1 MTSTSESKPIAAQP
15 PQKPINRSQVRVSGS
30 RLVLVWVLIVLGQL
44 GLVARLIYLQV
55 FQAPVLGEKA
65 QQQQQ
70 FPLQALIGRRPIV
83 DRSGNVLAMDEP
95 DFTLFAH
102 PYLFN
107 QPGDEIAGRLAPILN
122 RPAADLV
129 KLFQTAES
137 GIPVA
142 YELTQEETDQIKGL
156 QLDGLELIQ
165 QWQRDYPQQAL
176 TSELIGYV
184 GTEHQGQAGL
194 EYSQDK
200 LLEPLMRSGKLSQD
214 FFGDA
219 LPALAPPELLKTDDL
234 SLKLTLDIRLQRVAR
249 EALRKQLQ
257 EFKALRGTVM
267 VMNVHNGDLEAFV
280 SEPSYDPAQY
290 YKADPALFK
299 NWAVSDLYEPGSTFK
314 PINVA
319 IALETGSVQAK
330 SIFNDE
336 GRIFV
341 GGWPIQNND
350 FDGTGGR
357 GPMSVTQILEK
368 SSNVGMVHIMQQVK
382 PALYYD
388 WLKRLG
394 IGEMVN
400 TDLPFETPGQ
410 FKPKS
415 QFVEYPIE
423 PATTAFGQGFSVTP
437 IQMAQLH
444 AAIANGGKLVTP
456 HLVQGLID
464 PGGERV
470 KQVSSPKPKPVFSPA
485 TSQTVLRMM
494 GSVVQNGTGQA
505 AQIPGYRLGGKTGT
519 AQKAAAG
526 GGYSSARITS
536 FVALFPLEDPRY
548 VVLAVV
554 DEPQG
559 GNAYGSTVA
568 APVVKSVL
576 ESLIAIAGIPPSHP
590 QELEKT
596 KPAESPQ
603 P

>member
-1 MTSTSESKPIAAQP
+1 MTTSKSKPIVVQP
-15 PQKPINRSQVRVSGS
+15 PQKPTKRSQVKVSAS
-30 RLVLVWVLIVLGQL
+30 RLIVTWVILVLGQL
-44 GLVARLIYLQV
+44 GLVARLVYLQV
-55 FQAPVLGEKA
+55 LQGPVLREKA
-65 QQQQQ
+65 RQQQL

-107 QPGDEIAGRLAPILN
+107 QSGDQVAAQLAPILN

-142 YELTQEETDQIKGL
+142 YELSQAESDKIKGL
-156 QLDGLELIQ
+156 QLDGLELTQ

-194 EYSQDK
+194 EYSQNN
-200 LLEPLMRSGKLSQD
+200 LLEPSMRSGQLSQD

-219 LPALAPPELLKTDDL
+219 LPDLAPPALLKTDDL

-267 VMNVHNGDLEAFV
+267 VMDVRDGALEAFV
-280 SEPSYDPAQY
+280 SEPAYDPAQY

-319 IALETGSVQAK
+319 IALETGSVKANN
-330 SIFNDE
+330 IFTDQ

-350 FDGTGGR
+350 FDGAGGN
-357 GPMSVTQILEK
+357 GPLSVTQILEK

-444 AAIANGGKLVTP
+444 AVIANGGKLVTP
-456 HLVQGLID
+456 HIVQGLID
-464 PGGERV
+464 PSGELV
-470 KQVSSPKPKPVFSPA
+470 KQAPTPKPKSVFSPA
-485 TSQTVLRMM
+485 TAQTVQRMM
-494 GSVVQNGTGQA
+494 GSVVQNGTGKA

-536 FVALFPLEDPRY
+536 FVALFPLENPRY

-559 GNAYGSTVA
+559 GNAFGSTVA
-568 APVVKSVL
+568 APVVKSVI
-576 ESLIAIAGIPPSHP
+576 ESLIAIAGISPSHP
-590 QELEKT
+590 QELEKAKT
-596 KPAESPQ
+596 ASPQ